1 VNLKLWKCTCFSAFA
16 TFIVGCQSYEPVP
29 LDIDTHRSSLDTRL
43 FHIEPLSAFVER
55 LDVLRDGDP
64 TNFDFSDGISP
75 SEGEVIALFYNPEL
89 RIARLRAGA
98 SLAEF
103 DTAGLW
109 EDPVFGYDGV
119 DITSPSAP
127 FEFSIMGNI
136 TIPISGRLS
145 AEKERAGAAYEAQ
158 LRTIV
163 DAEWQTRAALRSH
176 WAKWAASTERVALI
190 DEVIAQLQKINAIAD
205 TLVAAGELNRVQHR
219 LLQVELSSKMVEATE
234 IELQVLEASFDL
246 LDVMGLSPEAASML
260 IPTFPALELPHVED
274 ETARLIDTNTLL
286 AVRFAEYETAEKS
299 LHVEIKKQFPDIVLG
314 SGYGSEFNDHR
325 VMFGLSIPLP
335 VINANKAGI
344 AIASANR
351 EVARATAETT
361 FAHLYRELAAAS
373 ITLQLKQSQRD
384 HYEKTIVPMLEDQT
398 RDIEK
403 IVELGEVDTF
413 ILLETV
419 TRQFDAKQQL
429 IALQLAELD
438 AVINVIRIYGPDSQM
453 NPSPVHKEISTE
465 RTLGGVQ

>member
-1 VNLKLWKCTCFSAFA
+1 MCFSAFA
-16 TFIVGCQSYEPVP
+16 TFIVGCQSYEPMP

-43 FHIEPLSAFVER
+43 LDIEPLSAFVER
-55 LDVLRDGDP
+55 LDALHNGEP
-64 TNFDFSDGISP
+64 TQFDFSDGISP
-75 SEGEVIALFYNPEL
+75 SEGEVLALFYNPEL

-103 DTAGLW
+103 DTVGLW

-119 DITSPSAP
+119 DVTSPSAP

-136 TIPISGRLS
+136 TIPISGRLG

-163 DAEWQTRAALRSH
+163 DAEWQTRAALRSQ
-176 WAKWAASTERVALI
+176 WAKWAAATERVALI
-190 DEVIAQLQKINAIAD
+190 NDVITQLQEINAIAD
-205 TLVAAGELNRVQHR
+205 ILVTAGELNRVHHR

-234 IELQVLEASFDL
+234 VELQVMEASFDL
-246 LDVMGLSPEAASML
+246 LGIIGLSPAAASML
-260 IPTFPALELPHVED
+260 VPTFPVLDIPHVDD
-274 ETARLIDTNTLL
+274 ETARLIESNTEL
-286 AVRFAEYETAEKS
+286 AVQFAEYETAEKS
-299 LHVEIKKQFPDIVLG
+299 LHVEIKKQFPDITLG

-335 VINANKAGI
+335 VLNANRAGI

-351 EVARATAETT
+351 AVARATAETT
-361 FAHLYRELAAAS
+361 FAHLYRELAAAT
-373 ITLQLKQSQRD
+373 ITLQMKQSQRN

-419 TRQFDAKQQL
+419 SRQFDAKQQL
-429 IALQLAELD
+429 ISLQLAELD
-438 AVINVIRIYGPDSQM
+438 AVINVLRMYGPDDQM